1 MTVRQQERRRAEQ
14 TGNIIVGR
22 PDTTIDAPA
31 HTKGV
36 NQGNL
41 PGHYERQIGHLL
53 DGRSTAARSTGINA
67 ADRDPIDPSSPNL
80 SPP

>member
-1 MTVRQQERRRAEQ
+1 MIQKTEQRGGRA
-14 TGNIIVGR
+14 TGNIVVGHPDVR
-22 PDTTIDAPA
+22 PDLPS

-36 NQGNL
+36 NQGNA

-53 DGRSTAARSTGINA
+53 DGRATAARSTGINA
-67 ADRDPIDPSSPNL
+67 ADRDPIDPNMPCL

>member
-1 MTVRQQERRRAEQ
+1 MIGKRKRKAA
-14 TGNIIVGR
+14 NIVVGR
-22 PDTTIDAPA
+22 PDVRPDLPS

-36 NQGNL
+36 NQGNSV
-41 PGHYERQIGHLL
+41 GNYERQNGHLL

-67 ADRDPIDPSSPNL
+67 QDRDPIDPAMPCL

>member
-1 MTVRQQERRRAEQ
+1 MITKLRRRARER
-14 TGNIIVGR
+14 TANIVVGR
-22 PDTTIDAPA
+22 PDVRPDLPS
-31 HTKGV
+31 HTRGV
-36 NQGNL
+36 NQGNA

-67 ADRDPIDPSSPNL
+67 ADRDPIDPNMPCL